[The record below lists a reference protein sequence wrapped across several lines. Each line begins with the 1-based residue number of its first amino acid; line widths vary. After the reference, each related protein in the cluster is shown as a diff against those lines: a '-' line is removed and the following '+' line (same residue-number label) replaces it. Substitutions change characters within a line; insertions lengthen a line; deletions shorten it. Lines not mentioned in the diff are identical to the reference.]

1 MAVQNQDF
9 PQPPRVTGVPATD
22 LASLVEYLWSFYRS
36 AILGGGLIQN
46 TQLSSQLQ
54 TQFARLYNLAVLA
67 GGAADKL
74 PYLTDEDD
82 WAFADLP
89 SAGRDLISKTSIGA
103 MLAYLGI
110 TIYTNEL
117 VQDVVATLIQN
128 GTGIAWTYN
137 DGANTL
143 TGDVS
148 ITQYTDEMAR
158 DAVAALIQNGTGIT
172 WVYDDGANTLTPTVT
187 ITQYT
192 DELARDAIAAF
203 IQNGFGI
210 NWTHDDPGNT
220 LTPDITMPTYTVGT
234 VPDAATNVRRWIYV
248 SDEVGGAVPAFS
260 DGAAWRRCTDRAV
273 VS

>member
-9 PQPPRVTGVPATD
+9 QQPPRVTGNPATD

-46 TQLSSQLQ
+46 TQLSTQLQ

-74 PYLTDEDD
+74 PYLVDEDD
-82 WAFADLP
+82 WAFADLT
-89 SAGRDLISKTSIGA
+89 SAGRSLVSKTTVGQ
-103 MLAYLGI
+103 MLSFLGI
-110 TIYTNEL
+110 SIYTDEL

-137 DGANTL
+137 DGAGTL
-143 TGDVS
+143 TGNVS
-148 ITQYTDEMAR
+148 
-158 DAVAALIQNGTGIT
+158 
-172 WVYDDGANTLTPTVT
+172 

-210 NWTHDDPGNT
+210 NWTHDDPGDT
-220 LTPDITMPTYTVGT
+220 LTPDITMPTYTVAT
-234 VPDAATNVRRWIYV
+234 VPNAATNVRRWIYV
-248 SDEVGGAVPAFS
+248 SDEAGGAVPAFS
-260 DGAAWRRCTDRAV
+260 DSVNWRRCTDRAI

>member
-36 AILGGGLIQN
+36 AILNQGLIQN
-46 TQLSSQLQ
+46 TQLSQQLQ
-54 TQFARLYNLAVLA
+54 DQFARLYNLAVLA
-67 GGAADKL
+67 GGGADKL
-74 PYLTDEDD
+74 PYLTGVNS
-82 WAFADLP
+82 WALANFQ
-89 SAGRDLISKTSIGA
+89 SAGRDLVSKTTVA
-103 MLAYLGI
+103 QMLAYLGV
-110 TIYTNEL
+110 TIYTDEM

-128 GTGIAWTYN
+128 GTGLAWTYN
-137 DGANTL
+137 DGAGTL
-143 TGDVS
+143 TGNVS
-148 ITQYTDEMAR
+148 
-158 DAVAALIQNGTGIT
+158 
-172 WVYDDGANTLTPTVT
+172 

-220 LTPDITMPTYTVGT
+220 LTPDITMPTYTVAT
-234 VPDAATNVRRWIYV
+234 VPNAATNVRRWIYV

-260 DGAAWRRCTDRAV
+260 DSVNWRRCTDRAV